1 MNRILIPVDFSASSS
16 NAVYYVLQHI
26 KHAEVKIEL
35 LHVIEVY
42 KYTAG
47 TSESEIYTELSKEE
61 AFAVLREEA
70 TAAFTKFLDD
80 IRARVPS
87 LPPVETKVTTGDLHV
102 ILQEEIARGDVMMV
116 VLAGPEKHLK
126 GRSLPENYTLARKLD
141 CPVLIVPA
149 KALPVAPE
157 TFLYAAS
164 LVKADI
170 RAIEWLCRHAENFNA
185 KVTVLHVLKEEQDDF
200 YQTLLVEGFR
210 TVLRKTVSYDK
221 IDFIAERHRKV
232 IEGIIHVARSCHAGV
247 LVMMRKQH
255 SLLSSLISKDNTTV
269 LTETLN
275 IPLMYCPESL
285 FLS

>member
-1 MNRILIPVDFSASSS
+1 
-16 NAVYYVLQHI
+16 
-26 KHAEVKIEL
+26 
-35 LHVIEVY
+35 
-42 KYTAG
+42 
-47 TSESEIYTELSKEE
+47 
-61 AFAVLREEA
+61 
-70 TAAFTKFLDD
+70 
-80 IRARVPS
+80 
-87 LPPVETKVTTGDLHV
+87 
-102 ILQEEIARGDVMMV
+102 
-116 VLAGPEKHLK
+116 
-126 GRSLPENYTLARKLD
+126 
-141 CPVLIVPA
+141 
-149 KALPVAPE
+149 LPVAPE

-170 RAIEWLCRHAENFNA
+170 RAIGWLCRHAENFNA